1 MEKYQI
7 LNNPDPQKNSNSIK
21 KKFRKKSQILI
32 KIKDPESR
40 LGKIPNSM
48 KTQKFGKIAK
58 PRIRI
63 ILLMNN
69 TI

>member
-1 MEKYQI
+1 M
-7 LNNPDPQKNSNSIK
+7 
-21 KKFRKKSQILI
+21 
-32 KIKDPESR
+32 KIKDPESG

-48 KTQKFGKIAK
+48 KNNSEKTQKFGKIAK